1 MLTISKP
8 LSASQAQTYHAEEFT
23 SRDQMYY
30 SQDNQ
35 VRGEWQGKLA
45 EAWNLTEEV
54 HAEEFAKLAD
64 GLHPRTSQRV
74 VRQREGYLYKNERG
88 ELVKAMEHRAAWDAT
103 FSAPKS
109 VSLTAL
115 VGRDD
120 RVRQAHRES
129 VRLALNE
136 LETFVQARIGS
147 NHPAET
153 TGQWIVAKFEHDSAR
168 PVDGYAAPQLHTH
181 CVFFNVT
188 QTKSGE
194 TRALQPQELYR
205 SQRYATAIYQSEL
218 AKRLRRLGYEIQ
230 LGKNGAPE
238 ITGYTREYLEA
249 SSPRRQQIEAHL
261 KEQGLAGAGPA
272 QIAAH
277 RTREPKQKLS
287 AEEMLAR
294 HQQIAARFGHQ
305 AAGVVAQARQNSL
318 GVTGEADEDSRKFAQ
333 QAVTYARDKQ
343 TEREAVFDE
352 RDLIAEALKRSLG
365 QSTLNEIRENFDSRK
380 RAGEFLERTT
390 TSAGQGFT
398 TREMLE
404 IEEANIRLMQDGQ
417 QRFREPLAAG
427 HLVKHRLSHLSDDQR
442 RAVLEIL
449 ASQDQVVGL
458 QGTAGAGKTTALAA
472 IRAAAEREGYQAEG
486 LAPTSRAAQQ
496 LEEAGIRSHTLQH
509 YLAQGSARDEGTKR
523 LYFVDE
529 SSLAG
534 TKQVNEFLRRLH
546 AQDRVIFVGD
556 IHQHQGVEAG
566 RPFEQLQQAGMRT
579 AELNRIIRQRDP
591 ELKQT
596 VEQLAR
602 GEVREAVESLSK
614 SGQVQEIPDAE
625 ARMSAMARDYALNP
639 QSTLVISPDNRSRM
653 ALNERIHRELQRNG
667 AVNGKE
673 HRVTVLVPDPH
684 LTGADRQWAGCYEPG
699 DVVRYTTRSKALKLK
714 AGEYVRVMD
723 SDPIKNLV
731 TVRRTN
737 GKELTYDPARL
748 QGVNVYQEA
757 ERKFSIG
764 DRIQSTAPCRAE
776 RMANRQLGTIQ
787 EIRSDGKLKI
797 RLDSGRTLTLS
808 LRKHPHLDYGY
819 AVTSHSSQGLTADRV
834 LINVDTTNA
843 HEKLLNTRFAYVAL
857 SRARFEAKIYT
868 NHAQALGQE
877 LNREVSKRT
886 AIENQE
892 KHQQNQFAQQ
902 PSKQKHSQGLS
913 LGL

>member
-23 SRDQMYY
+23 SSDQTYY
-30 SQDNQ
+30 SQGNQ
-35 VRGEWQGKLA
+35 VHGEWQGKLA
-45 EAWNLTEEV
+45 EAWNLTGEV
-54 HAEEFAKLAD
+54 HAEEFAKLAN
-64 GLHPRTSQRV
+64 GLHPRTSDRV

-88 ELVKAMEHRAAWDAT
+88 ELVKAMEHRAAWDGT

-129 VRLALNE
+129 VRMALNE

-188 QTKSGE
+188 QTKTGY

-205 SQRYATAIYQSEL
+205 SQRYATAVYQSEL
-218 AKRLRRLGYEIQ
+218 ASRLRQLGYDIKA
-230 LGKNGAPE
+230 GKNGAPE
-238 ITGYTREYLEA
+238 IQGYTREYLEA

-261 KEQGLAGAGPA
+261 KERGLRGAGPA

-277 RTREPKQKLS
+277 RTREPKQRLT
-287 AEEMLAR
+287 AAEMLAR
-294 HQQIAARFGHQ
+294 HHEIAARFGHQ
-305 AAGVVAQARQNSL
+305 AVGVVAQARQNSL
-318 GVTGEADEDSRKFAQ
+318 GLTRETNEDSRKFAQ
-333 QAVTYARDKQ
+333 QAVTYSRDKQ
-343 TEREAVFDE
+343 TEREAVFQE
-352 RDLIAEALKRSLG
+352 RDLITEALKRALG
-365 QSTLNEIRENFDSRK
+365 QSTLKEIRENIESRR

-390 TSAGQGFT
+390 TRTGQGFT
-398 TREMLE
+398 TRAMLE
-404 IEEANIRLMQDGQ
+404 IEEANIRLLQDGQ

-449 ASQDQVVGL
+449 ASQDQIVGL

-472 IRAAAEREGYQAEG
+472 IRAAAERQGYQAEG
-486 LAPTSRAAQQ
+486 FAPTSRAAQQ
-496 LEEAGIRSHTLQH
+496 LEEAGIHSRTLQC
-509 YLAQGSARDEGTKR
+509 YLAQGLVRDEGIKR

-534 TKQVNEFLRRLH
+534 TKQVNEFLRRLR
-546 AQDRVIFVGD
+546 AQDRVILVGD

-591 ELKQT
+591 ELKRT
-596 VEQLAR
+596 VEELAR
-602 GEVREAVESLSK
+602 GEVRKAVERLSK
-614 SGQVQEIPDAE
+614 SGRVHEIADAE
-625 ARMSAMARDYALNP
+625 ARMTAMARDYALNA
-639 QSTLVISPDNRSRM
+639 QGTLVISPDNRSRM
-653 ALNERIHRELQRNG
+653 ALNERIHRELQLEGVVKR
-667 AVNGKE
+667 KE
-673 HRVTVLVPDPH
+673 HRITVLVPDPH

-699 DVVRYTTRSKALKLK
+699 DVVRYTTGSKALKLK

-723 SDPIKNLV
+723 SDPVRNLV

-748 QGVNVYQEA
+748 QGVTVYQEA
-757 ERKFSIG
+757 ERDLSMG
-764 DRIQSTAPCRAE
+764 DRIQFTAPYRAE
-776 RMANRQLGTIQ
+776 RIANRLLGTIQ
-787 EIRSDGKLKI
+787 EIRSNGKLRI
-797 RLDSGRTLTLS
+797 ELDSGRMVTLS

-834 LINVDTTNA
+834 LINVDTMNA
-843 HEKLLNTRFAYVAL
+843 HEELLNTRFAYVAI

-868 NHAQALGQE
+868 DNAQVLGQE
-877 LNREVSKRT
+877 LSREVSKHT
-886 AIENQE
+886 AIENPQGQ
-892 KHQQNQFAQQ
+892 QQNQLGEHHG
-902 PSKQKHSQGLS
+902 KQKVT
-913 LGL
+913 LGLGFAL